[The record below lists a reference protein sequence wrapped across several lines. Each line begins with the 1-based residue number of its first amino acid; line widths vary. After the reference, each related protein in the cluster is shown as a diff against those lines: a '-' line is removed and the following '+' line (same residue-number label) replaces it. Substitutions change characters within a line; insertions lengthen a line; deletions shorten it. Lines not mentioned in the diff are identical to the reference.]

1 MTAMSREPSST
12 PPVGRAATRPA
23 DRIAGFRETVFAT
36 YSRLARQ
43 HDAIDL
49 GQGFPGFDP
58 PDFVLE
64 ALAASARGGQQYAP
78 LGGLPALT
86 EEVALDVGGRLG
98 RELDPAANVL
108 VTVGATEGLFAI
120 IQAFV
125 SPGDEVLLIE
135 PFYDA
140 YPADVVMAGGVPRY
154 LPLELEGGRWH
165 LDPDR
170 LRRAVG
176 PRTRAIV
183 VNTPHNP
190 TGKVFDVAEL
200 DALVAEAA
208 RVDALLISDEV
219 YQRIAFT
226 EHVPLASRPGAWE
239 RTLTVASLGKTFSV
253 TGWKVGWVTGPQE
266 LVHAVTMAHQWIP
279 FDVATPLQRA
289 GAAMLKH
296 ARQSDYYAELASDF
310 LRRRDLLLTAL
321 EPTPLEPMVPDG
333 GYFVV
338 AETGALGYADDVELC
353 RDLPGRAGVGAI
365 PPSAFYTAEHKHLA
379 RKLVRLAYCKDEDE
393 IRRAGERLAG
403 LG

>member
-1 MTAMSREPSST
+1 MTAMSADPSPT
-12 PPVGRAATRPA
+12 PSAAAPWA
-23 DRIAGFRETVFAT
+23 SSRIAGFRETVFAT

-58 PDFVLE
+58 PRFVLE
-64 ALAASARGGQQYAP
+64 ALAASADGGQQYAP
-78 LGGLPALT
+78 LGGLPELT
-86 EEVALDVGGRLG
+86 EEIALDVGRRLE

-108 VTVGATEGLFAI
+108 VTVGATEGLFAA
-120 IQAFV
+120 IQALV

-140 YPADVVMAGGVPRY
+140 YPADVVMAGGVPRF
-154 LPLELEGGRWH
+154 LPLDLVDGRWH
-165 LDPDR
+165 LDPEK
-170 LRRAVG
+170 LHRAVG
-176 PRTRAIV
+176 PGTRAIV

-190 TGKVFDVAEL
+190 TGKVFSAAEL
-200 DALVAEAA
+200 DALVAEAT
-208 RVDALLISDEV
+208 RVGAVLISDEV

-253 TGWKVGWVTGPQE
+253 TGWKVGWVTGPQA

-289 GAAMLKH
+289 GASMLRH
-296 ARQSDYYAELASDF
+296 ARQSDYYRELEGGF
-310 LRRRDLLLTAL
+310 RRRRDVLLEAL
-321 EPTPLEPMVPDG
+321 APTPFEPMMPDA

-338 AETGALGYADDVELC
+338 ADSSALGYDDDVALC
-353 RDLPGRAGVGAI
+353 RDLPARAGVGAI
-365 PPSAFYTAEHKHLA
+365 PPSAFYADEHKHLA
-379 RKLVRLAYCKDEDE
+379 RNLVRLAFCKQEDALLE
-393 IRRAGERLAG
+393 ACQRLAA
-403 LG
+403 LV

>member
-1 MTAMSREPSST
+1 MTAMSADPSPT
-12 PPVGRAATRPA
+12 PGAAAPWA
-23 DRIAGFRETVFAT
+23 SSRIAGFRETVFAT

-58 PDFVLE
+58 PRFVLD
-64 ALAASARGGQQYAP
+64 ALAASAGGSQQYAP
-78 LGGLPALT
+78 LGGLPELT
-86 EEVALDVGGRLG
+86 EEIALDVGGRLE
-98 RELDPAANVL
+98 RELDPGAHVL
-108 VTVGATEGLFAI
+108 VTVGATEGLFAA
-120 IQAFV
+120 IQALV

-140 YPADVVMAGGVPRY
+140 YPADVVMAGGVPRF
-154 LPLELEGGRWH
+154 LPLDLVDGSWH
-165 LDPDR
+165 LDPEK
-170 LRRAVG
+170 LHRAVG
-176 PRTRAIV
+176 PGTRAIV

-190 TGKVFDVAEL
+190 TGKVFSPAEL
-200 DALVAEAA
+200 DALVAEAT
-208 RVDALLISDEV
+208 RVGAVLISDEV

-289 GAAMLKH
+289 GASMLRH
-296 ARQSDYYAELASDF
+296 ARHSDYYRELRDGF
-310 LRRRDLLLTAL
+310 ERRRDVLLEAL
-321 EPTPLEPMVPDG
+321 APTPLKPMVPDA

-338 AETGALGYADDVELC
+338 ADSSALGYDDDVALC
-353 RDLPGRAGVGAI
+353 RDLPARAGVGAI
-365 PPSAFYTAEHKHLA
+365 PPSAFYAAEHQHLA
-379 RKLVRLAYCKDEDE
+379 RNLVRLAFCKPDDALREAC
-393 IRRAGERLAG
+393 RRLAA